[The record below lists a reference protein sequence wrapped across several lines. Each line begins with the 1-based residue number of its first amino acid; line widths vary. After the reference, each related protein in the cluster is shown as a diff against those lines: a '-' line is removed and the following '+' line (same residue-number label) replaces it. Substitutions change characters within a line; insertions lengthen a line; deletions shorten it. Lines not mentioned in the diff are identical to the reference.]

1 MCVLVRKDTVRQ
13 GLCVLL
19 EIGCGLCVL
28 HVGVLQELLRLYFV
42 VRGNEAEDIDAATS
56 SQLA

>member
-28 HVGVLQELLRLYFV
+28 HVGVLQELLTLYFV
-42 VRGNEAEDIDAATS
+42 VRGNEAEDIAGCH
-56 SQLA
+56 